1 MSDTSSDDQS
11 GIPRLNGASNFYAW
25 KVMVQIHLVSLD
37 VWNITSGAIPRPS
50 GPTPDASTLTSAQNA
65 WDQLSFLARCFL
77 DRHMSAKIQSDMFVH
92 DTAPEMWK
100 ALMDSYLQRNSRSLM
115 NCFNAIRSLQY
126 SDTGTESFPD
136 YLASFEKHWQ
146 DLLLRTY
153 DADAQVLGLGT
164 SLETALRVV
173 ALSDEAKREFLV
185 ASLPP
190 SMMDFVVDLSERLG
204 SELDYLRLYREL
216 IMYHSQV
223 ESQREEPELE

>member
-1 MSDTSSDDQS
+1 
-11 GIPRLNGASNFYAW
+11 
-25 KVMVQIHLVSLD
+25 MVQIHLVSLD
-37 VWNITSGAIPRPS
+37 VWNITSGATPRPS
-50 GPTPDASTLTSAQNA
+50 GSTPDASTLTPAQNA

-77 DRHMSAKIQSDMFVH
+77 DRHVSAKIKADMFVH

-100 ALMDSYLQRNSRSLM
+100 ALMDSYLQRNSRSLLK
-115 NCFNAIRSLQY
+115 CFNAIRSLQY
-126 SDTGTESFPD
+126 SDTGAESFPD

-173 ALSDEAKREFLV
+173 ALSDESKREFLV

-190 SMMDFVVDLSERLG
+190 SMMDFVGDLSERLG

-223 ESQREEPELE
+223 ESQREESELE